1 MNIFREIFGNN
12 SKVIYNN
19 YNLFSLNFEKIEKIF
34 ENIPVKNAC
43 FLGADEIIEKKY
55 SGEEYL
61 DDGIFEFDNN
71 IETQD
76 LNEKDKTEFL
86 NYYENK
92 KKLNDNLDSCLEID
106 EGLKNIIIYANK
118 NKKRIN
124 NNKSLFDIIN
134 EGGFPYKINEDFKDF
149 LKNNKN
155 LTLSKLSNLI
165 KYFEN
170 LYFELSI
177 KNKEE
182 QREK

>member
-43 FLGADEIIEKKY
+43 FLKTDEIIEKKY

-76 LNEKDKTEFL
+76 LNEKDK
-86 NYYENK
+86 
-92 KKLNDNLDSCLEID
+92 I
-106 EGLKNIIIYANK
+106 
-118 NKKRIN
+118 
-124 NNKSLFDIIN
+124 
-134 EGGFPYKINEDFKDF
+134 
-149 LKNNKN
+149 
-155 LTLSKLSNLI
+155 
-165 KYFEN
+165 
-170 LYFELSI
+170 
-177 KNKEE
+177 
-182 QREK
+182 